1 MTALNQTRP
10 NREDMYWGAEDDL
23 GGYMLTAEE
32 LERAT
37 AIVEKQSGYDL
48 YTADQLSQREIEQ
61 ATAEYHVANDL
72 EAMANRIDALLE
84 ENAKL
89 QQLLTNH
96 KNWLRI
102 ANDQWSLADEKL
114 TQYMVT
120 AALTP

>member
-1 MTALNQTRP
+1 
-10 NREDMYWGAEDDL
+10 MYCTH
-23 GGYMLTAEE
+23 LTSA
-32 LERAT
+32 
-37 AIVEKQSGYDL
+37 
-48 YTADQLSQREIEQ
+48 EIEQ

-102 ANDQWSLADEKL
+102 ANDQWSIADEKL

>member
-1 MTALNQTRP
+1 MTALNQTRL
-10 NREDMYWGAEDDL
+10 NREDMHWGAEGDL
-23 GGYMLTAEE
+23 VWLTAEE
-32 LERAT
+32 LEA
-37 AIVEKQSGYDL
+37 
-48 YTADQLSQREIEQ
+48 
-61 ATAEYHVANDL
+61 ATAEYDLELRQKAKESLRTINVDIERALDQYHVNQDM
-72 EAMANRIDALLE
+72 EAMAARMDHLTE

-102 ANDQWSLADEKL
+102 ANDQWSIADEKL